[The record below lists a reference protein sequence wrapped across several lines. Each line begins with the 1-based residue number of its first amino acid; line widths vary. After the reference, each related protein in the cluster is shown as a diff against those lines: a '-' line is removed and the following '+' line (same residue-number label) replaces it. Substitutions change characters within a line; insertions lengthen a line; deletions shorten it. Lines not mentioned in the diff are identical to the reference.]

1 MSMRGVLRVGE
12 IRIRVT
18 DMKAARQHY
27 GDRMGLHEVMEDD
40 HGLVYFKPW
49 DDHEHHS
56 VVLREAPT
64 PGMDYVAFRVYDDAT
79 LTQLEPKIEAFG
91 LQVEHIAADIY
102 PKSGRRLQFT
112 LPSGHT
118 MQLYADKELT
128 GNTMG
133 YHNPG
138 VTPDEGVVR
147 GFRINRLDHVLL
159 GGTNLDENVRL
170 FREVFDFDLSEKI
183 VDAASQASLAVFLT
197 CSTKP
202 HDIAFVLQP
211 EPNRFHHVSFL
222 LESAHDVIKAAD
234 LVGKYRIPVE
244 VSPNRHGVTRGM
256 TIYFFDP
263 AGNRNEVFA
272 EGYVH
277 YPDTPTLVWD
287 TDDIGHA
294 GFSQDNIMRQSF
306 FDVLT

>member
-1 MSMRGVLRVGE
+1 MSLRGVLRVGE

-18 DMKAARQHY
+18 DMKAARVHY
-27 GDRMGLHEVMEDD
+27 GDRMGLHEVMTDSQ
-40 HGLVYFKPW
+40 GMVYFKPW

-56 VVLREAPT
+56 IILREAAEA
-64 PGMDYVAFRVYDDAT
+64 GMDYLAFRVYDDAT
-79 LTQLEPKIEAFG
+79 LTRLEPKIKEFG
-91 LQVEHIAADIY
+91 LTVENIAAGAY
-102 PKSGRRLQFT
+102 PKSGRRLQFV

-118 MQLYADKELT
+118 MQLYAEKELT

-138 VTPDEGVVR
+138 VTPGEGVIR
-147 GFRINRLDHVLL
+147 GFRVNRLDHVLL
-159 GGTNLDENVRL
+159 GGVDLDANVRL
-170 FREVFDFDLSEKI
+170 FCEVFDFDLSEKI
-183 VDAASQASLAVFLT
+183 VDAKSQASLAVFLT

-202 HDIAFVLQP
+202 HDVAFVLQP
-211 EPNRFHHVSFL
+211 RPNRFHHVSFL

-234 LVGKYRIPVE
+234 LIGKYRIPVE
-244 VSPNRHGVTRGM
+244 VAPNRHGVTRGV
-256 TIYFFDP
+256 TTYFFDP
-263 AGNRNEVFA
+263 SGNRNEVFA

-294 GFSQDNIMRQSF
+294 GFSHDNVMRQSF

>member
-1 MSMRGVLRVGE
+1 MAMRGVLRVGE
-12 IRIRVT
+12 ILIRVT
-18 DMKAARQHY
+18 DMAAARTHY
-27 GDRMGLHEVMEDD
+27 VERMGLHEVMEDAE
-40 HGLVYFKPW
+40 GLVYLKPW

-56 VVLREAPT
+56 VVLRQAET
-64 PGMDYVAFRVYDDAT
+64 PGMDYIAFRVYDDAT
-79 LTQLEPKIEAFG
+79 LTALEAKIEAFG
-91 LQVEHIAADIY
+91 IPVAQIAAGVY
-102 PKSGRRLQFT
+102 PKSGRRLQFV
-112 LPSGHT
+112 LPSGHN

-138 VTPDEGVVR
+138 VTPDEGVIR

-159 GGTNLDENVRL
+159 GGTNVDENVRL

-202 HDIAFVLQP
+202 HDIAFVAQP

-294 GFSQDNIMRQSF
+294 GFSHDNHMRQSF

>member
-1 MSMRGVLRVGE
+1 MSLRGVLRVGE
-12 IRIRVT
+12 VLIRVT
-18 DMKAARQHY
+18 DMKAARIHY
-27 GDRMGLHEVMEDD
+27 GDRMGLHEVMEDEA
-40 HGLVYFKPW
+40 GLVYFKPW

-56 VVLREAPT
+56 VILREADS
-64 PGMDYVAFRVYDDAT
+64 PGMDYVALRVYDDDT
-79 LTQLEPKIEAFG
+79 LTRLAPRIEAFG
-91 LQVEHIAADIY
+91 LPVEHVAAGVY

-112 LPSGHT
+112 LPSGHIC
-118 MQLYADKELT
+118 QLYAEKELT

-138 VTPDEGVVR
+138 VTPDEGVIR
-147 GFRINRLDHVLL
+147 GFRVNRLDHVLL
-159 GGTNLDENVRL
+159 GGVNLDENVRL
-170 FREVFDFDLSEKI
+170 FCEVFEFDLSEKI
-183 VDAASQASLAVFLT
+183 VDAGSQATMAVFLT

-202 HDIAFVLQP
+202 HDIAFVAQP
-211 EPNRFHHVSFL
+211 QPNKFHHVSFL

-234 LVGKYRIPVE
+234 LIGKYRIPVE
-244 VSPNRHGVTRGM
+244 VSPNRHGVTRGV

-263 AGNRNEVFA
+263 AGNRNEVFS

-294 GFSQDNIMRQSF
+294 GFSHDNFMRQSF